1 MERPADTDADIAAWR
16 AARGLP
22 TPDAMAAYLDGA
34 LAEAQGHLNACAE
47 GGVPDRFRAPIAALA
62 GEVEAMRRRLGWAG
76 GGVFEGVG
84 GPKDPALA
92 ALTRAALKDV
102 ERAALVEAFRDRC
115 GSLPARLAEP
125 DGAEPA
131 VDELTAALR
140 VLTRALGLSPATP

>member
-22 TPDAMAAYLDGA
+22 TPNAMAAYLDGA
-34 LAEAQGHLNACAE
+34 LA
-47 GGVPDRFRAPIAALA
+47 
-62 GEVEAMRRRLGWAG
+62 EAMRRRLGWAG

-131 VDELTAALR
+131 VEELTAALR
-140 VLTRALGLSPATP
+140 VLNRALGLSPATP